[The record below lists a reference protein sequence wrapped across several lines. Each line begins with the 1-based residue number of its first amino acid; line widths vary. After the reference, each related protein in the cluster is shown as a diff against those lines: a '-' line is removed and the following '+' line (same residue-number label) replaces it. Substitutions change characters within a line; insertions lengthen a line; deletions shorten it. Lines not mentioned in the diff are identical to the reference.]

1 MAGLVQ
7 DKVALVTGAG
17 SGIGRATAILFAR
30 EGARVV
36 IADRHAEHGRESAH
50 LIQEAGGEAIF
61 VATDVTQES
70 DVQRLVAEALAHYG
84 RLDCAVNNAGVVGTG
99 KSIRELELAEWNR
112 VLAINLTSVFLCL
125 KAELAV
131 MCKQGAG
138 AIVNMASGAGFIP
151 VPGLADYVASK
162 HGVLGLTKT
171 AAREAIRVGVRVNAI
186 CPGTVE
192 TSMIRGYLDAHPENR
207 AMILASQPS
216 GRMGLPEEIAEGAL
230 WLCSDRARFVSGD
243 TMLIDGTSVC
253 R

>member
-1 MAGLVQ
+1 MGLVEG
-7 DKVALVTGAG
+7 KVALVTGAG

-30 EGARVV
+30 EGAKVV
-36 IADRHAEHGRESAH
+36 ASDFQSDSVRETVRF
-50 LIQEAGGEAIF
+50 ICEAGGAAF
-61 VATDVTQES
+61 DVVADVTSEA
-70 DVQRLVAEALAHYG
+70 DVQRLVSQTVAKYG
-84 RLDCAVNNAGVVGTG
+84 RLDCAVNNAGVIGTG
-99 KSIRELELAEWNR
+99 KPITEMGLADWNR
-112 VLAINLTSVFLCL
+112 VLAVNLTSVFLCL

-131 MCKQGAG
+131 MCQQGSG
-138 AIVNMASGAGFIP
+138 AVVNISSGAGFLP

-171 AAREAIRVGVRVNAI
+171 AAREVIRAGVRVNAI

-192 TSMIRGYLDAHPENR
+192 TPMISGYLDAHPENR
-207 AMILASQPS
+207 TMILSSQPS
-216 GRMGLPEEIAEGAL
+216 GRMGLPEEVAEGAV